1 MCLDFSHGAPSTQG
15 LHYDFF
21 KKFFLTETGTAKHER
36 FVNRDGLGPHNPP
49 FIVKIINFSN
59 QIRSIFFGPTK
70 SMPCPALDEHG
81 AGLSP
86 LSLGRVRLILLRSI
100 YNPNT
105 KA

>member
-1 MCLDFSHGAPSTQG
+1 VCLHFSHGAPSTQG

-21 KKFFLTETGTAKHER
+21 QKKKLTETGTARHER

-49 FIVKIINFSN
+49 FRVKIINFSN
-59 QIRSIFFGPTK
+59 RIRSIFLGPTK
-70 SMPCPALDEHG
+70 PMPCPALDEHG

-86 LSLGRVRLILLRSI
+86 LSLGWVRLILLTSI